1 MKNRIIIP
9 ARLKSTRFPNKL
21 IKLINGTSLIEHICT
36 RAKKIKHDSL
46 IVATDDQKIKSIVDK
61 LNIDVWFS
69 KKKYINGTH
78 RIAALSKDLKFNS
91 NDNVI
96 NIQGDEYNF
105 SLKGVKDII
114 ANLSLSKNK
123 YVYTLISRSFSKNSV
138 YNSDVVKV
146 VVNQNNQALYFS
158 RTPIIYR
165 KNNEHIIHIGIY
177 GYKAS
182 LLRDYLLFKRSPY
195 EISESLEQLRFIWNE
210 VPIYCINVSKNNSVS
225 INSPNDL
232 KLAKGVLK

>member
-1 MKNRIIIP
+1 MKIRN
-9 ARLKSTRFPNKL
+9 A
-21 IKLINGTSLIEHICT
+21 TSF
-36 RAKKIKHDSL
+36 D
-46 IVATDDQKIKSIVDK
+46 
-61 LNIDVWFS
+61 
-69 KKKYINGTH
+69 
-78 RIAALSKDLKFNS
+78 
-91 NDNVI
+91 
-96 NIQGDEYNF
+96 
-105 SLKGVKDII
+105 
-114 ANLSLSKNK
+114 
-123 YVYTLISRSFSKNSV
+123 KNSV

-232 KLAKGVLK
+232 KLAKRMFR